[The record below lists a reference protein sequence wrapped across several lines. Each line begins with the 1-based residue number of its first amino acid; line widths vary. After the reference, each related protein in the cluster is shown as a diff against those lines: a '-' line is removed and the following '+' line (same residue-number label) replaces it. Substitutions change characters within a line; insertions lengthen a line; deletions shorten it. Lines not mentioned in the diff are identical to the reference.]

1 MKNLIVSIATVLAT
15 GLTPVFANGTDDDPR
30 AAKLFAKEFAGAQN
44 IKWTHLEDG
53 YLRVTFLLNGVAA
66 ETYFDADAE
75 MLGTI
80 RNLFYNQLPLSV
92 MQTVN
97 NRFAAA
103 VVIDVKEITNPEG
116 TTYKVAFEQKGR
128 KYIVKLN
135 SLGQITE
142 IQKQKLKK

>member
-1 MKNLIVSIATVLAT
+1 MKNFIVSLATVLAT
-15 GLTPVFANGTDDDPR
+15 DLTQELATRTNDDPR
-30 AAKLFAKEFAGAQN
+30 AAKIFAKEFAGAQN
-44 IKWTHLEDG
+44 IKWTRLDDG

-97 NRFAAA
+97 NRFRDA
-103 VVIDVKEITNPEG
+103 VVIDVKEITNAEG
-116 TTYKVAFEQKGR
+116 TIYKVIFEQKGR
-128 KYIVKLN
+128 KYIVKLD
-135 SLGQITE
+135 SLGQVTE
-142 IQKQKLKK
+142 VQKQKLKK

>member
-1 MKNLIVSIATVLAT
+1 MKNFIVSLATVLAT
-15 GLTPVFANGTDDDPR
+15 GLTPVFATGTNDDPR
-30 AAKLFAKEFAGAQN
+30 AAKIFAKEFAGAQN
-44 IKWTHLEDG
+44 IKWTRLDDG

-97 NRFAAA
+97 NRFRDA
-103 VVIDVKEITNPEG
+103 VVIDVKEITNAEG
-116 TTYKVAFEQKGR
+116 TIYKVIFEQKGR
-128 KYIVKLN
+128 KYIVKLD
-135 SLGQITE
+135 SLGQVTE
-142 IQKQKLKK
+142 VQKQKLKK